1 MKLKDGVEKIDGQVW
16 KRYDGARYYKTVMPL
31 LDEYEFDFLPKIVGW
46 NNHGYM
52 YEYIDKPTIND
63 YIAATDDISQQMI
76 LEIKMAM
83 DDIWKELYKI
93 SLKHLNEGD
102 FLYYNDPNLDNLIWD
117 VNTKKLILLDIDSF
131 EIGKVVPISFLNN
144 YLIQNLES
152 HFIMRKLERRK
163 ANEY

>member
-1 MKLKDGVEKIDGQVW
+1 ME
-16 KRYDGARYYKTVMPL
+16 AR
-31 LDEYEFDFLPKIVGW
+31 E
-46 NNHGYM
+46 
-52 YEYIDKPTIND
+52 
-63 YIAATDDISQQMI
+63 
-76 LEIKMAM
+76 AM